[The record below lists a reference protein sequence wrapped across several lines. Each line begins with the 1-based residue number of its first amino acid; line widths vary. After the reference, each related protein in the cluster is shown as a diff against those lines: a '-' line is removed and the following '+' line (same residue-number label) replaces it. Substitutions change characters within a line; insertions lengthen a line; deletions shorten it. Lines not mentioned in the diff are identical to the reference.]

1 MDGKG
6 WLAKAETV
14 QHVPFIHFFAV
25 INVYCV
31 LKGYSGGRDI
41 DIRLYLHPNGAH
53 RLEETDKQTE
63 YRKMV

>member
-1 MDGKG
+1 MHGKG

-14 QHVPFIHFFAV
+14 QHVPFIYSFAV

-53 RLEETDKQTE
+53 RQAN
-63 YRKMV
+63 